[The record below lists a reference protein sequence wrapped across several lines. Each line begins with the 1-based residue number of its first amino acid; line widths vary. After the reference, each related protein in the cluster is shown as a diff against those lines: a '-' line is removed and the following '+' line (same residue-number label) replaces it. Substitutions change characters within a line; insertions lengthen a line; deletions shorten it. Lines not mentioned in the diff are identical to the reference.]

1 VHLATHRRRIPAM
14 KNITL
19 YKPNGDS
26 FKDYRDVV
34 SYEATNGVL
43 IFLWARMPG
52 NERSAERVITSLPFF
67 VEDDYKHA

>member
-1 VHLATHRRRIPAM
+1 M

-34 SYEATNGVL
+34 SYETTNGVL
-43 IFLWARMPG
+43 IFLWHECPG
-52 NERSAERVITSLPFF
+52 MSVQR
-67 VEDDYKHA
+67 KG